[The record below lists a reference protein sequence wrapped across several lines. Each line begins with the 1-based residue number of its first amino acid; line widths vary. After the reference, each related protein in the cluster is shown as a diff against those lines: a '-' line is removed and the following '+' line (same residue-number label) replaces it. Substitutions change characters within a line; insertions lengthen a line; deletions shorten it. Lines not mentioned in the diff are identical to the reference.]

1 MAKPS
6 FLTTAAGGIRVRF
19 QPCGWAVSAPNLEGS
34 RSELGLWQPTQRGHK
49 VENMGLAQHDSTTTS
64 LDPRGANL
72 ARTRGGERPF
82 VKNPSPANEA
92 KGGVAT
98 PSPSRSRLEPTIRFS
113 FPHDDSGGGASS
125 DCRLSRRGVVVPAG
139 DLGLRAGH
147 GQLRTPLPRPLLRRR
162 ILRRVRSRRGHR
174 LRRHLPLPERRRPP
188 PLRPVPAGDAPAD
201 GFGRLR

>member
-1 MAKPS
+1 
-6 FLTTAAGGIRVRF
+6 V
-19 QPCGWAVSAPNLEGS
+19 EGS
-34 RSELGLWQPTQRGHK
+34 RSELGLGGR
-49 VENMGLAQHDSTTTS
+49 LAFGPSSERRREFECTIGGNDHGPRTTRPKPKRPRSSDTT

-72 ARTRGGERPF
+72 ARTRGWERSF
-82 VKNPSPANEA
+82 VKNPSPANGA